1 MRKQRNNKKG
11 QVVVWIFALVF
22 LFMTAL
28 IYIIMTKPFLLVRD
42 KFEGNFT
49 GTEFEETF
57 TRLNTFWRI
66 WPILVVLGVFL
77 WAVLST
83 IKQNPQFPQL

>member
-49 GTEFEETF
+49 GTDFEETF
-57 TRLNTFWRI
+57 DRLNTFWRI

-77 WAVLST
+77 WAILST

>member
-1 MRKQRNNKKG
+1 MRKIINQKKG

-22 LFMTAL
+22 LFMIAL
-28 IYIIMTKPFLLVRD
+28 IYIIMTKPFLLIRD
-42 KFEGNFT
+42 RFEANFT